1 MNMPFVEI
9 VGAGPGAEDL
19 ITVRGL
25 RALQQADLVVYAGSL
40 VAPALLRHCRPDCLC
55 RDSASMDLAEQVAVM
70 SEAALA
76 GKRVVRLHT
85 GDPTLYGAIDEQIRG
100 LAQRGIT
107 VRITP
112 GVSSVFAA
120 AAALGCELTGP
131 ETAQSVVLTRTP
143 GRTPMPEQ
151 EALRHLA
158 KHGTTLAV
166 YLSAMQARAM
176 QEELEQSLPAA
187 TPVICAFRLGWPDQ
201 QLIRTRLDLLAE
213 TIEKNGLSRQ
223 TVVLV
228 LPGEGEDAPVPRTCG
243 PHTDHD

>member
-1 MNMPFVEI
+1 M
-9 VGAGPGAEDL
+9 
-19 ITVRGL
+19 
-25 RALQQADLVVYAGSL
+25 
-40 VAPALLRHCRPDCLC
+40 
-55 RDSASMDLAEQVAVM
+55 
-70 SEAALA
+70 
-76 GKRVVRLHT
+76 
-85 GDPTLYGAIDEQIRG
+85 
-100 LAQRGIT
+100 
-107 VRITP
+107 
-112 GVSSVFAA
+112 SSVFAA

-143 GRTPMPEQ
+143 GRTPMPPQ

-158 KHGTTLAV
+158 SHGTTLAV

-176 QEELEQSLPAA
+176 QEELEHCLPAA

-228 LPGEGEDAPVPRTCG
+228 LPGEGEDAPAPRTRG

>member
-1 MNMPFVEI
+1 MNMPIVEI

-25 RALQQADLVVYAGSL
+25 RALQQADLVVHAGSL

-85 GDPTLYGAIDEQIRG
+85 GDPALYGAIDEQIRA
-100 LAQRGIT
+100 LAERGIT

-131 ETAQSVVLTRTP
+131 ETAQSVVLTRTHAHAR
-143 GRTPMPEQ
+143 GRAGRRLCPHRGHAGLFPQ
-151 EALRHLA
+151 
-158 KHGTTLAV
+158 HGQGGRSDGGIAGCGRSCAG
-166 YLSAMQARAM
+166 YARRGRLS
-176 QEELEQSLPAA
+176 
-187 TPVICAFRLGWPDQ
+187 C
-201 QLIRTRLDLLAE
+201 LLA
-213 TIEKNGLSRQ
+213 
-223 TVVLV
+223 
-228 LPGEGEDAPVPRTCG
+228 
-243 PHTDHD
+243 

>member
-85 GDPTLYGAIDEQIRG
+85 GDP
-100 LAQRGIT
+100 
-107 VRITP
+107 P
-112 GVSSVFAA
+112 F
-120 AAALGCELTGP
+120 
-131 ETAQSVVLTRTP
+131 TAPSTNRS
-143 GRTPMPEQ
+143 G
-151 EALRHLA
+151 
-158 KHGTTLAV
+158 
-166 YLSAMQARAM
+166 
-176 QEELEQSLPAA
+176 
-187 TPVICAFRLGWPDQ
+187 GWPNGASPCASP
-201 QLIRTRLDLLAE
+201 LA
-213 TIEKNGLSRQ
+213 
-223 TVVLV
+223 
-228 LPGEGEDAPVPRTCG
+228 
-243 PHTDHD
+243 